1 MSTVPE
7 IKHWPVGDLVRSIVV
22 PIISFIL
29 FFVWIYVLVESPLP
43 KILIF
48 PSISIVI
55 VLFYFFSGYVF
66 AGILLCFISI
76 VAVLAQ
82 FITPYELSRMLF
94 IVQAVVLWSIFLCID
109 RYRIFG
115 KNQFDHSAEEIEE
128 LESKIAFMENS
139 AMETRHACDDFK
151 QRISN
156 YQLLGRMIEKFGVSL
171 NKEKIIAL
179 VVEMAEK
186 IIRRGEWTV
195 IQGVQKDIFA
205 RWIKD
210 HGIPLVIANI
220 AYDSRFYVQQ
230 SVGASL
236 VALPLNVDGHY
247 WGILK
252 GTAEEADVFS
262 ENDVRLLS
270 LLGGIASQ
278 MLSNSRLYQ
287 ISLDLAIT
295 DELTGLFVQSYFKE
309 RLHGEILRSKN
320 SLFSLSAAIIDV
332 DNFKTFNDTYGHAG
346 GDVVLR
352 HIAVLIRE
360 RLRETDFVC
369 RYGGEEFA
377 VIMVQTC
384 RDDAIAIIEKVRHA
398 VEIEQ
403 FFLPMEG
410 FKPEFVNITVS
421 AGVAVL
427 SDAINGAEDLIGAA
441 DAALYRAKANGRNRV
456 EIYE

>member
-1 MSTVPE
+1 
-7 IKHWPVGDLVRSIVV
+7 
-22 PIISFIL
+22 
-29 FFVWIYVLVESPLP
+29 
-43 KILIF
+43 
-48 PSISIVI
+48 
-55 VLFYFFSGYVF
+55 
-66 AGILLCFISI
+66 
-76 VAVLAQ
+76 
-82 FITPYELSRMLF
+82 
-94 IVQAVVLWSIFLCID
+94 
-109 RYRIFG
+109 
-115 KNQFDHSAEEIEE
+115 
-128 LESKIAFMENS
+128 
-139 AMETRHACDDFK
+139 
-151 QRISN
+151 
-156 YQLLGRMIEKFGVSL
+156 
-171 NKEKIIAL
+171 
-179 VVEMAEK
+179 
-186 IIRRGEWTV
+186 
-195 IQGVQKDIFA
+195 
-205 RWIKD
+205 
-210 HGIPLVIANI
+210 
-220 AYDSRFYVQQ
+220 

-403 FFLPMEG
+403 FFLTMEG